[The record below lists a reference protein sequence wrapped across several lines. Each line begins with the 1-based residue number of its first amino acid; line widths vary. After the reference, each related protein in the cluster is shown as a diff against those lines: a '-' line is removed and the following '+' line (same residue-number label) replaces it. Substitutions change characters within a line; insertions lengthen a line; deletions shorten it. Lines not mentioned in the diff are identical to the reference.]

1 MHGNPFRREEDL
13 CHFTEGLRLA
23 GLGEIDGAAPPA
35 ATAPATVAW
44 PIGNTFRKE
53 GALWMVC
60 FEHEVA
66 HTPEVRGF
74 QVSPVTQSVPPKIE
88 IEGIKMYHP

>member
-1 MHGNPFRREEDL
+1 MRWLVRDSPFRRGGRR
-13 CHFTEGLRLA
+13 FEGLLA
-23 GLGEIDGAAPPA
+23 GLDEIDGAAPSA

-74 QVSPVTQSVPPKIE
+74 KTSRNF
-88 IEGIKMYHP
+88 